1 MVDHEQNR
9 HVPLPRLNAPPRM
22 LLIVGMW
29 GLLIGALQLYAWY
42 EMLTPQDVLVRLL
55 PSYRTAGIHPLFFIG
70 LATLSPL
77 LLIPAALLGSLAG
90 ICYGPVLGV
99 VYTLIG
105 CNLSALLMYTLGR
118 LSRQEHGR
126 LAQLCARYGPWI
138 QREPLLSVIAL
149 RLSFLPY
156 DPINFV
162 VGMLHVRLWPFLL
175 GNTIGSL
182 PGVVLIVLT
191 GHALGYAGTGVGSLP
206 PTTLIAMAVL
216 LAISIGLALVLRQ
229 RFTRNQ

>member
-1 MVDHEQNR
+1 
-9 HVPLPRLNAPPRM
+9 
-22 LLIVGMW
+22 
-29 GLLIGALQLYAWY
+29 
-42 EMLTPQDVLVRLL
+42 
-55 PSYRTAGIHPLFFIG
+55 
-70 LATLSPL
+70 
-77 LLIPAALLGSLAG
+77 
-90 ICYGPVLGV
+90 
-99 VYTLIG
+99 
-105 CNLSALLMYTLGR
+105 MYTLGR

-126 LAQLCARYGPWI
+126 LAQLCARYEPWI
-138 QREPLLSVIAL
+138 RREPLLSVITL

-191 GHALGYAGTGVGSLP
+191 GHALGHVAGVGSLP

-216 LAISIGLALVLRQ
+216 LVISIGMALVLRQ